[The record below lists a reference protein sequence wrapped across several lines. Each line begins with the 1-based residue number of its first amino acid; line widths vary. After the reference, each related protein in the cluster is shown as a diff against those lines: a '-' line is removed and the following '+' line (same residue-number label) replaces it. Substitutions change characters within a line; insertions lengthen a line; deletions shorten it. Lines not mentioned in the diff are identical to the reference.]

1 MSTQNIDYKKL
12 GKSNANLYICKCH
25 LCKNEIESLIH
36 LFFRC
41 HKIKHALDEVK
52 HIFIYIFEKNI
63 ERFEEHFI
71 LGVHEGEI
79 TENLL
84 LLNCVTCILK
94 WEIWKTRNY
103 IKYDQSIY
111 REAIVIINF
120 KNEIRSNIQIMIKN
134 QEVRI
139 LYDIMKLLTVIIGY
153 AMI

>member
-1 MSTQNIDYKKL
+1 MVNTFV
-12 GKSNANLYICKCH
+12 KCH

-36 LFFRC
+36 LFFKC

-52 HIFIYIFEKNI
+52 HIFNILFEKNI
-63 ERFEEHFI
+63 ERFADHFI

-103 IKYDQSIY
+103 IKYNQSIY
-111 REAIVIINF
+111 REARVKIN
-120 KNEIRSNIQIMIKN
+120 
-134 QEVRI
+134 
-139 LYDIMKLLTVIIGY
+139 
-153 AMI
+153 